1 MIVNSKRLQN
11 ILCIKDEVQY
21 TTRNM
26 TSQIPGASTC
36 SQLLTMSL
44 HSGLS
49 CLTTKPSNGPEG
61 LRSQSSLLQ
70 KMQVSSILSGAVA
83 FQKTLVSLILSG
95 VVAEGLATSQ
105 LAPLAQPPP
114 ILTSNLLLAIDSS
127 AMIVVVGLHVIALDN

>member
-1 MIVNSKRLQN
+1 MIVSSKRLQN
-11 ILCIKDEVQY
+11 VLCIKDEVQY
-21 TTRNM
+21 ATRNM

-44 HSGLS
+44 YSGLS
-49 CLTTKPSNGPEG
+49 CLTMKSSKGPEG

-70 KMQVSSILSGAVA
+70 KMQVSSILSEAVA

-105 LAPLAQPPP
+105 LAALAQPPP
-114 ILTSNLLLAIDSS
+114 ILTCN
-127 AMIVVVGLHVIALDN
+127 